1 MSIHR
6 VTTGMTLE
14 SDSIYLIPPKSRMTV
29 SGGALYLE
37 ETAQGQHPDL
47 PIDIFFR
54 SMAEDYG
61 SRAIAVVLSGTGTDG
76 SRGIMDVHEVGG
88 LVLVQTIDSAQFDGM
103 PRSAFSTGCCD
114 LMLGPETMPEVIQQY
129 AAASETERPQIIQDF
144 LVHHEDGEYQQIFAV
159 LRNQCNLDF
168 SKYKPPTVGR
178 RIQRRMEFL
187 NLSDTGSY
195 SALLASDKEEVDALY
210 RDLLIGVTEF
220 FRDPAAFERLE
231 KAFLPTLFEG
241 RLPDDEIRVWSAG
254 CATGEEA
261 YSLAIL
267 LAEMADKHHFTGN
280 ITIFATDVH
289 RTSLESASQGIYGV
303 KCLKN
308 VSPERLDRFFV
319 KKDDESYQVNQ
330 DIRKMI
336 VFAPHNLIND
346 PPFTRMDLVSC
357 RNLLIYLQ
365 PEVQDKILSLFHFA
379 LKLNGL
385 LFLGSSEGLGKL
397 AGEFE
402 TLNSSGKQYR
412 KIRDLKVGLDM
423 RFDSSKKLVAV
434 PGSGKV
440 TQRLTVNLDRQLVHD
455 YDALLGQYMPAGV
468 LIDEQRRILHCF
480 GDVSGL
486 LKQPH
491 GRFEND
497 LLDMVADPLKIPLST
512 ALHRATKNCASVVT
526 PNIIWLGA
534 EDKQCHD
541 LRVECIHDSKTK
553 FMHYF
558 VSLSASLKEQAKD
571 IPLKSRV
578 CDIPQEKIPE
588 YLQQRIVEMEE
599 ALQTSKENLETTIEE
614 LQTSNEE
621 LQSTNEELMSSNEEL
636 QSTNEELQS
645 VNEELFTVN
654 AEFEQKNKELKQLNQ
669 DHENLLTS
677 IEIGTVY
684 LDRDQRIRKFNSA
697 IEKVFN
703 LLPQDI
709 GRPLEHIACH
719 LESQEQMLKDVRH
732 VLAKGQTIEKEVVT
746 REGQWLLGRLLP
758 FRTENKVI
766 DGVVMTFTD
775 ISRVKSAERKLVRA
789 NEELERKVAERTE
802 MLQLAKEQADS
813 ANAAKSIFLAN
824 MSHEIRTPMT
834 GIFATVQLLEISPLS
849 SKQQEFLRILKTSAE
864 NLMSILDDILDFSK
878 IEAGK
883 LEINRESFILA
894 SAIEAVLNLYR
905 PRFEAKGLDCTLDL
919 QDGLPPVLVG
929 DVLRL
934 EQVFSNL
941 ISNAIKFTE
950 KGKITIR
957 AALESA
963 VDDHVM
969 VRFSI
974 QDTGFGLSS
983 EMANMIFQ
991 PFTQADPSTTR
1002 KYGGTG
1008 LGLAICKKLVTM
1020 MDGRIWAEN
1029 NPEGGASFHFTVRL
1043 GLPDPGEEPDLK
1055 WQSLAQKN
1063 DEVVYDGFRIL
1074 VAEDDHL
1081 NRHLIVTILQKL
1093 GCNPAT
1099 VDNGVDAL
1107 RLLETESFDLV
1118 LMDVS
1123 MPEMDGITATQCIRK
1138 YAEAKLN
1145 RDVPIVA
1152 ITAHAMDGTRKKLLE
1167 AGFSEVVTK
1176 PFSISDLEKVINKF
1190 QAQKPLLG
1198 ESSCRLI

>member
-1 MSIHR
+1 MQEKYKKIFISLII
-6 VTTGMTLE
+6 
-14 SDSIYLIPPKSRMTV
+14 IY
-29 SGGALYLE
+29 
-37 ETAQGQHPDL
+37 
-47 PIDIFFR
+47 
-54 SMAEDYG
+54 
-61 SRAIAVVLSGTGTDG
+61 AVVYLLTFPLGNHALVILLKPGAALFAWLSMRFFAPLIEVNQSVKKIVSYGFLAWFLA
-76 SRGIMDVHEVGG
+76 DVF
-88 LVLVQTIDSAQFDGM
+88 AM
-103 PRSAFSTGCCD
+103 
-114 LMLGPETMPEVIQQY
+114 M
-129 AAASETERPQIIQDF
+129 
-144 LVHHEDGEYQQIFAV
+144 GEMVVFMGNYQQIALFSFEVVFFAISRILILATIAGLYGFV
-159 LRNQCNLDF
+159 TKKTSQFQVIADLMTVVVCMGISFWLIF
-168 SKYKPPTVGR
+168 FKPEPGLPWSLM
-178 RIQRRMEFL
+178 I
-187 NLSDTGSY
+187 SGD
-195 SALLASDKEEVDALY
+195 LA
-210 RDLLIGVTEF
+210 
-220 FRDPAAFERLE
+220 
-231 KAFLPTLFEG
+231 
-241 RLPDDEIRVWSAG
+241 
-254 CATGEEA
+254 
-261 YSLAIL
+261 
-267 LAEMADKHHFTGN
+267 
-280 ITIFATDVH
+280 TIF
-289 RTSLESASQGIYGV
+289 S
-303 KCLKN
+303 
-308 VSPERLDRFFV
+308 FF
-319 KKDDESYQVNQ
+319 
-330 DIRKMI
+330 
-336 VFAPHNLIND
+336 
-346 PPFTRMDLVSC
+346 
-357 RNLLIYLQ
+357 YLG
-365 PEVQDKILSLFHFA
+365 LSLFVQGFLLLNWLYFKERAITIGHKISLIGFA
-379 LKLNGL
+379 IVSWTDLISAIYSNMIYQGDLIELAYQTGVLMIAIGGVYFDHNSVTQLTARKEKKKTATGKNGL
-385 LFLGSSEGLGKL
+385 YFLVYPLFAWYIIGFDIDILIYFL
-397 AGEFE
+397 AIAFYMVSCLYTRQIEM
-402 TLNSSGKQYR
+402 T
-412 KIRDLKVGLDM
+412 KIVLEKEIA
-423 RFDSSKKLVAV
+423 SNKKLKDQHYFTNQLLDAM
-434 PGSGKV
+434 PGGIFYVSRDD
-440 TQRLTVNLDRQLVHD
+440 Q
-455 YDALLGQYMPAGV
+455 LLGVNNKLSRHYGPEV
-468 LIDEQRRILHCF
+468 EDYLNRDFSEF
-480 GDVSGL
+480 
-486 LKQPH
+486 PH
-491 GRFEND
+491 
-497 LLDMVADPLKIPLST
+497 MSKADY
-512 ALHRATKNCASVVT
+512 R
-526 PNIIWLGA
+526 
-534 EDKQCHD
+534 
-541 LRVECIHDSKTK
+541 
-553 FMHYF
+553 
-558 VSLSASLKEQAKD
+558 
-571 IPLKSRV
+571 
-578 CDIPQEKIPE
+578 E
-588 YLQQRIVEMEE
+588 YCKMKEE
-599 ALQTSKENLETTIEE
+599 ALSTRKPSVR
-614 LQTSNEE
+614 
-621 LQSTNEELMSSNEEL
+621 QSSVLSSGGREVSLFSLNVYYL
-636 QSTNEELQS
+636 ADGS
-645 VNEELFTVN
+645 VGGF
-654 AEFEQKNKELKQLNQ
+654 
-669 DHENLLTS
+669 
-677 IEIGTVY
+677 
-684 LDRDQRIRKFNSA
+684 
-697 IEKVFN
+697 
-703 LLPQDI
+703 
-709 GRPLEHIACH
+709 
-719 LESQEQMLKDVRH
+719 
-732 VLAKGQTIEKEVVT
+732 
-746 REGQWLLGRLLP
+746 LG
-758 FRTENKVI
+758 V
-766 DGVVMTFTD
+766 FTD
-775 ISRVKSAERKLVRA
+775 ISEIKEKER
-789 NEELERKVAERTE
+789 ELKVA
-802 MLQLAKEQADS
+802 LKN
-813 ANAAKSIFLAN
+813 ANAATEAKSLFLAN

-983 EMANMIFQ
+983 EMTNMIFQ

-1063 DEVVYDGFRIL
+1063 DEVVYDGYRIL

-1145 RDVPIVA
+1145 RDIPIVA

-1198 ESSCRLI
+1198 ESSCRPI